1 MPDPKSLPETPP
13 GPPRWRNKAHE
24 GARRK
29 GWAACR
35 AGVEFLKAGGA
46 HSMFLSHDL
55 ENMRDELNVDNPY
68 MDRRTSTGHVTF
80 SRSFSRAWRLG
91 WLEAYQ
97 AANPHEQVF

>member
-35 AGVEFLKAGGA
+35 AG
-46 HSMFLSHDL
+46 
-55 ENMRDELNVDNPY
+55 DELNVDNPY

-97 AANPHEQVF
+97 VANPHEQVF